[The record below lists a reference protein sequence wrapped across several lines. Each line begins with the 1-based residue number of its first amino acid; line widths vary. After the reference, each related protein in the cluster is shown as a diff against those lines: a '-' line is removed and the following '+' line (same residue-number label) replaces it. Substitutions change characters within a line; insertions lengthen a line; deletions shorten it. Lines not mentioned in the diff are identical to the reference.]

1 MKTKAKEYLK
11 TLGMVMVTLPL
22 MIVASCLTWTGC
34 IIKSVGYL
42 AMLSYD
48 DAHRELESFIGR

>member
-11 TLGMVMVTLPL
+11 TLGLVIVTLPL
-22 MIVASCLTWTGC
+22 MVVASCLTWTGS
-34 IIKSVGYL
+34 IIKSAGYL

-48 DAHRELESFIGR
+48 EAHRELESFINH

>member
-1 MKTKAKEYLK
+1 
-11 TLGMVMVTLPL
+11 MVMVTLPL